1 MSSFSVLKSHVV
13 EFQQLAMSKPELSKS
28 QDVFNRV
35 MIKDNI
41 AIFALFEDKQSHQ
54 RILVGNAHLHW
65 DPQYKD
71 VKLIQ
76 TAMLMEELETLV
88 KGESHSDQLQ
98 IILCGD
104 FNSLPSSGV
113 FEFLS
118 QGRIPQNHDDFG
130 NYSYGNYTLKGLSHS
145 LSLKSSYSHM
155 QELPF
160 TNYTPIFKGVIDY
173 VWYSTFSLTVTALL
187 GAIEQSYVDRCVGFP
202 NWHHPSDH
210 IPLLVTFKPRSNTN
224 SATASSFP
232 SDAAF
237 SSFIMNDNYKN
248 KKS

>member
-1 MSSFSVLKSHVV
+1 
-13 EFQQLAMSKPELSKS
+13 MSKPELSKS

-41 AIFALFEDKQSHQ
+41 AIFALLEDKQSRQ
-54 RILVGNAHLHW
+54 RILVANAHLHW

-76 TAMLMEELETLV
+76 TAMLMEELETMAR
-88 KGESHSDQLQ
+88 GEPNMDQLQ

-118 QGRIPQNHDDFG
+118 QGRIPQDHDDFG
-130 NYSYGNYTLKGLSHS
+130 CYSYGNYTLKGLSHS

-187 GAIEQSYVDRCVGFP
+187 GALDQSYVDRCVGFP

-210 IPLLVTFKPRSNTN
+210 IPLLITFKPRSGALSN
-224 SATASSFP
+224 SASTSNVV

-237 SSFIMNDNYKN
+237 SSMNDGFSYTN
-248 KKS
+248 KKGSQN